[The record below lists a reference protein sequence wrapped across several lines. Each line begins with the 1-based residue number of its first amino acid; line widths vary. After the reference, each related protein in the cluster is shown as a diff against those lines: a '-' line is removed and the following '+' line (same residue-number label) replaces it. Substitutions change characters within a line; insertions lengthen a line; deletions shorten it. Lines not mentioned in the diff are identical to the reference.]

1 MEDLTNRLPSTR
13 PVAYRNYF
21 FKIAECK
28 HLFMVKWMKI
38 MVALTFVVI
47 ICSTILLLSGCQK
60 NTAVTNPSAES
71 KSELRESTKPLQA
84 ADLVGYD
91 GTRLRKS
98 VDHIIDAK
106 EKHNRDLEKMA
117 EGGPDQ

>member
-1 MEDLTNRLPSTR
+1 ML
-13 PVAYRNYF
+13 
-21 FKIAECK
+21 
-28 HLFMVKWMKI
+28 KWIKI
-38 MVALTFVVI
+38 MVALRFVVV
-47 ICSTILLLSGCQK
+47 ICSTLLLLSGCQK
-60 NTAVTNPSAES
+60 NTAVTNPGAES

-106 EKHNRDLEKMA
+106 EKHDRNLEKMA

>member
-1 MEDLTNRLPSTR
+1 
-13 PVAYRNYF
+13 
-21 FKIAECK
+21 
-28 HLFMVKWMKI
+28 MVKWMKI
-38 MVALTFVVI
+38 MVGLTFVAI

-60 NTAVTNPSAES
+60 NTAVTYPSAES

-98 VDHIIDAK
+98 VDHIINAK

>member
-1 MEDLTNRLPSTR
+1 
-13 PVAYRNYF
+13 
-21 FKIAECK
+21 
-28 HLFMVKWMKI
+28 
-38 MVALTFVVI
+38 MVALRFVVT
-47 ICSTILLLSGCQK
+47 ICSTILLLSGCRK

-98 VDHIIDAK
+98 VDRIIDAK
-106 EKHNRDLEKMA
+106 EKHNRELEKMA
-117 EGGPDQ
+117 EGGPEQ

>member
-1 MEDLTNRLPSTR
+1 
-13 PVAYRNYF
+13 
-21 FKIAECK
+21 
-28 HLFMVKWMKI
+28 MV
-38 MVALTFVVI
+38 VLTFVAI

-60 NTAVTNPSAES
+60 HTAVTNPSADS
-71 KSELRESTKPLQA
+71 QPELHESTKPLQA

-106 EKHNRDLEKMA
+106 EKHNRQLEKMA